1 MTVQRRPTGIAVLA
15 GLWVIAGLLWM
26 LSLLAQGGGFGLVS
40 LGIAGLL
47 LAIGYGTWTLKPWA
61 WMAGLA
67 AAILSIFVDVS
78 TLIRDS
84 TQLLVAIPSI
94 VISGLIIWYLTRPQ
108 VRAAFG
114 RGAST

>member
-15 GLWVIAGLLWM
+15 VLWVIAGLLWM
-26 LSLLAQGGGFGLVS
+26 FSLLTQGGGFGLVS

-61 WMAGLA
+61 WAVGLA
-67 AAILSIFVDVS
+67 VAILSLFVDVS

-84 TQLLVAIPSI
+84 TQLVVAIPSI
-94 VISGLIIWYLTRPQ
+94 VISGLIIWYLTRPP
-108 VRAAFG
+108 VKAAFR
-114 RGAST
+114 RGSSR